1 MENFDMHLWNSSNVF
16 KHLKV
21 REKLWHFRAIVHV
34 FEGKETEEDRDNVY
48 TVHVSYMEIYN
59 EEIRDLLSGDQ
70 SKKLEIKGQ
79 HGVVAGDF
87 DR

>member
-1 MENFDMHLWNSSNVF
+1 M
-16 KHLKV
+16 
-21 REKLWHFRAIVHV
+21 
-34 FEGKETEEDRDNVY
+34 Y

-87 DR
+87 DRYFISVTLRWEILWSMFVQKLINMYSSMLYSMP

>member
-1 MENFDMHLWNSSNVF
+1 MENFGIHFLKF
-16 KHLKV
+16 EQRFQALKV

-34 FEGKETEEDRDNVY
+34 FEGKETEEDRDTVY